1 MHRSI
6 PALLGAT
13 ALAAPNAAAFAATVQ
28 KAKTTVVTRK
38 YSGPSVQMRHG
49 TVQVTINVRITT
61 TTVGSKKTVTRK
73 LYNLSAAYPNAEG
86 RSQIIYEQAIPY
98 LKSEALKAQSAR
110 IDTISGATE
119 TSDAFIQSLQ
129 SALHSAHMA

>member
-13 ALAAPNAAAFAATVQ
+13 AIVVPNAEALAATAQT
-28 KAKTTVVTRK
+28 AKTTVVTHK
-38 YSGPSVQMRHG
+38 YTGPSVQMRHSD
-49 TVQVTINVRITT
+49 VQVTISVRITT
-61 TTVGSKKTVTRK
+61 KTVGSKKKVTRK
-73 LYNLSAAYPNAEG
+73 MYNLSTSYTGDG
-86 RSQIIYEQAIPY
+86 RSQIINEQAIPY

-110 IDTISGATE
+110 IHSISGATE

-129 SALHSAHMA
+129 SALHSAHIA

>member
-28 KAKTTVVTRK
+28 KAKTTVVTHK
-38 YSGPSVQMRHG
+38 YTGPSVQMRHSN
-49 TVQVTINVRITT
+49 VRVTISVRITT
-61 TTVGSKKTVTRK
+61 RTAGSKRTVTRK
-73 LYNLSAAYPNAEG
+73 MYNLSASYTGDG
-86 RSQIIYEQAIPY
+86 RSQIINEQAIPY

-129 SALHSAHMA
+129 SALRSAHMG